1 MNALQQIA
9 ALLILAFSWTA
20 NAAGADARIV
30 KVLPHFLDAA
40 GRISLHPSL
49 FERDGY
55 QAHLKTHPELC
66 SGMRFDVQWKAHKIQ
81 NGRLKLEVRG
91 AKTPARQIQSFER
104 ELPGGGMFSR
114 WTGVTVSG
122 EEFKRM
128 GSVIAWRLTI
138 WDGDRQLTEEKS
150 FLW

>member
-1 MNALQQIA
+1 MKIVPRFA
-9 ALLILAFSWTA
+9 ALFILAFSLSA
-20 NAAGADARIV
+20 IAADARIV
-30 KVLPHFLDAA
+30 KVLPHFLDKA

-66 SGMRFDVQWKAHKIQ
+66 SGMRFDVQWKAHKLQ

-91 AKTPARQIQSFER
+91 AKTPARQGESFER
-104 ELPGGGMFSR
+104 GMRGGGLFSR
-114 WTGVTVSG
+114 WTGVKVSG
-122 EEFKRM
+122 EDFKHL
-128 GSVIAWRLTI
+128 GSIIAWRITL
-138 WDGDRQLTEEKS
+138 WDGAQQLAEEKS